1 MNSLFTGKLHESSFP
16 GLLRLVRRPH
26 RVHQHHRQLHGGL
39 GEVVEEPG
47 RHQILPVHGQRQC
60 SLPQVLFSGKWEE
73 YLNRFKVDR
82 LNHF

>member
-1 MNSLFTGKLHESSFP
+1 
-16 GLLRLVRRPH
+16 
-26 RVHQHHRQLHGGL
+26 
-39 GEVVEEPG
+39 VVEEPG